1 MGNSK
6 KGNGRINFNIL
17 SMCIYI
23 IGIIL
28 LIQLFNLQII
38 HGKEYREQS
47 NTRLSRESELQAARG
62 NILDSSGNILA
73 TSKMGFSLELYK
85 TKISDEALNKSIL
98 ELTKVLEEHGQSYVD
113 SFPINPDPYE
123 FTIEGEELSKWKEK
137 NKLKEEVEELC
148 KDRNAEEMADVIE
161 VLTCLC
167 IDDPTTYGNV
177 FEIAKVKKEKRGSF
191 LRRYF
196 LKKYE

>member
-1 MGNSK
+1 MGKLVRDKIPDIIKESGGEPEFWQLNS
-6 KGNGRINFNIL
+6 ID
-17 SMCIYI
+17 
-23 IGIIL
+23 
-28 LIQLFNLQII
+28 
-38 HGKEYREQS
+38 YR
-47 NTRLSRESELQAARG
+47 NA
-62 NILDSSGNILA
+62 
-73 TSKMGFSLELYK
+73 LY
-85 TKISDEALNKSIL
+85 D
-98 ELTKVLEEHGQSYVD
+98 
-113 SFPINPDPYE
+113 
-123 FTIEGEELSKWKEK
+123 
-137 NKLKEEVEELC
+137 KLKEEVEELC